1 MTFLKRFS
9 KPRPALV
16 FGTLAVLLLA
26 MILLAA
32 DQRTSQGVPADTLRL
47 SQAEALPMDLAF
59 SELDGHTSDWQT
71 VELPLH
77 WRNAFSDVRAVW
89 YRFELSREELQS
101 VTDSNPDS
109 LLGLYLWRLNQTADF
124 WLNGQMIGSGGS
136 SDEPMA
142 RYWNT
147 PLYFSIS
154 PGLIAE
160 RNTLLIKHYS
170 QHSWGSIEAPL
181 LGAEEQLKPV
191 YEHRYFIQH
200 DVALGLFVFVIVTGS
215 FCLAVWI
222 YRPGETQY
230 FWFAVASGALSFYC
244 LNQFIRYLPI
254 SPDLWR
260 WLTNI
265 SIDLW
270 VCASVIFIHRSLKLD
285 RPRMEKVILAFLLC
299 GIPVYFYAS
308 YFQVF
313 DLNIYFHFGAV
324 AFGIYGL
331 ISSAQHFLETESRLS
346 GFYCAVLLIAVAA
359 GLHDNLMQAAVNN
372 AWPIAIENGFQGHFN
387 LVHFAAPLIFLL
399 IGASLIRGFIDSM
412 NVADQLNEELELR
425 VEEARQELDANY
437 QAIEEVLV
445 RQSAMDER
453 ERIYRDLHDDVGSK
467 LLSLY
472 YRLDKQ
478 SDSALAKSALED
490 LRDIVSSKSLESC
503 SLSQAVQQWQLEA
516 SDRLSDSATDLS
528 WQNEGEMEDII
539 LDEIQLAHLRRM
551 LREVLSNALLHSDQ
565 LSAIRVAVSQQ
576 NDLLSISVS
585 NDGSRA
591 PVSEWTAG
599 RGIGNLRVRA
609 RDLGGKFDL
618 CDLGNGWV
626 RAFWSVPIN
635 SSPADAS
642 QPGSSS

>member
-1 MTFLKRFS
+1 MTFLKHLANS
-9 KPRPALV
+9 RPILV
-16 FGTLAVLLLA
+16 LSTVIVSLLAV
-26 MILLAA
+26 ILIIVDQPASEVTQA
-32 DQRTSQGVPADTLRL
+32 DYLRL
-47 SQAEALPMDLAF
+47 SQAEALPLDIPF
-59 SELDGHTSDWQT
+59 SELGEHDSAWQP

-77 WRNAFSDVRAVW
+77 WRNRFSDVKAVW

-101 VTDSNPDS
+101 LTGTNPDS
-109 LLGLYLWRLNQTADF
+109 LSGLYIWRLNQTADF
-124 WLNGQMIGSGGS
+124 WLNGQLIGSGGS

-154 PGLIAE
+154 PGIITAQNALF
-160 RNTLLIKHYS
+160 IKHYS

-181 LGAEEQLKPV
+181 IGAEEQLKPV

-200 DVALGLFVFVIVTGS
+200 DIALGLFVFVITTGA

-222 YRPGETQY
+222 YRPQEKQY
-230 FWFAVASGALSFYC
+230 FWFAIASAALSFYC
-244 LNQFIRYLPI
+244 LNQFIRYLPVP
-254 SPDLWR
+254 PDLWR

-265 SIDLW
+265 STDLW
-270 VCASVIFIHRSLKLD
+270 VCALVIFIHRSLNLH
-285 RPRMEKVILAFLLC
+285 RPRMERLILGFLLC
-299 GIPVYFYAS
+299 GIPLYFYAS
-308 YFQVF
+308 FFQVF

-324 AFGIYGL
+324 GFGVYSL
-331 ISSAQHFLETESRLS
+331 AASAQHFLETRSRLS
-346 GFYCAVLLIAVAA
+346 GFYCAVILFAIGA
-359 GLHDNLMQAAVNN
+359 GLHDTLMQAAVNN
-372 AWPIAIENGFQGHFN
+372 AWPIAIDNGFQGHFN

-399 IGASLIRGFIDSM
+399 IGASLIRRFIDSM
-412 NVADQLNEELELR
+412 NVADQLNEELEIR

-503 SLSQAVQQWQLEA
+503 PLGQAAQQWKLEA
-516 SDRLSDSATDLS
+516 AERLSDSDTQLS
-528 WQNEGEMEDII
+528 WHNEGDMDNVI
-539 LDEIQLAHLRRM
+539 LDELQLAHLRRM
-551 LREVLSNALLHSDQ
+551 LRELLSNALLHSDQ
-565 LSAIRVAVSQQ
+565 LSAIRVNVSLQD
-576 NDLLSISVS
+576 NLLNISVS
-585 NDGSRA
+585 NDGSTA
-591 PVSEWTAG
+591 PVHEWKAG

-609 RDLGGKFDL
+609 RDLGGKFEL

-626 RAFWSVPIN
+626 RAFWSVPVN
-635 SSPADAS
+635 SSPTHNPT
-642 QPGSSS
+642 PGSDE